1 MKKIFKKILKPIKNV
16 VKKVGGFFGRV
27 MNKLGPLGMFAMM
40 IAMPT
45 LSNFWSSMGNAI
57 GGTGAGGAAVAE
69 VGTAA
74 VQEATK
80 KGLVEAG
87 TKAAENLA
95 LEAGKEA
102 TKQSL
107 LKEGSSRIAAEITSK
122 YASGTGAPT
131 GLFAGGTASK
141 ALGYTLKTLHNTA
154 SLGMNVFST
163 LTGAV
168 SGALD
173 LVSGGSLTK
182 LGNFFGDRFGDFQTR
197 MGMATSEGYKTRLGD
212 RLKQGQLSDGFL
224 EVVQKRNPKL
234 FAEYKNFYTP
244 EGKYIDADM
253 MFSKDNTDA
262 LLKQDVESI
271 LAGSN
276 KNRNYLVDA
285 DPDASKRMY
294 SSVSAEGDI
303 TTKIDTI
310 EKPEL
315 APKPVATPETVYEGQ
330 TISAPEMTFDP
341 DSLLA
346 SVDTSYGNIAAPP
359 DISNVETYRP
369 LSERL
374 KTGVRDIG
382 RDIRQGI
389 MGGERTTMV
398 DEYAVDS
405 AGVSFP
411 TGKQIEQTVIDPNI
425 IQRASSAAGDSISN
439 LPKKTIDNYQ
449 QSWIDRK
456 LGNVPQVVN
465 NYTARSEIPGITYDQ
480 RNDFVTE
487 LPRDLNDPNIITANN
502 YNNLNEGVYSA
513 NPFTAIRPD
522 RPNIDYGTG
531 GMYGV

>member
-1 MKKIFKKILKPIKNV
+1 MKRLFKKILKPIKNV

-57 GGTGAGGAAVAE
+57 GGTATGGQVAA
-69 VGTAA
+69 TAA
-74 VQEATK
+74 AEASATASAT
-80 KGLVEAG
+80 GATASQAANLGAEAG
-87 TKAAENLA
+87 RQAA
-95 LEAGKEA
+95 KEA
-102 TKQSL
+102 AKKAGEGV
-107 LKEGSSRIAAEITSK
+107 LKASVKSA
-122 YASGTGAPT
+122 YASGTGQAT
-131 GLFAGGTASK
+131 GLFAGGTASQ

-234 FAEYKNFYTP
+234 FSEYKNFYTP
-244 EGKYIDADM
+244 EGEYISARDSIRSSQD
-253 MFSKDNTDA
+253 TDA

-294 SSVSAEGDI
+294 SSVSEEVPADLGTYNVTGNREELLGDI
-303 TTKIDTI
+303 TIGGKGDFVNMDALNKNTFSDSSAFSTLPPV
-310 EKPEL
+310 EGEL
-315 APKPVATPETVYEGQ
+315 
-330 TISAPEMTFDP
+330 
-341 DSLLA
+341 SLLGKTREVA
-346 SVDTSYGNIAAPP
+346 SDFYA
-359 DISNVETYRP
+359 DI
-369 LSERL
+369 
-374 KTGVRDIG
+374 K
-382 RDIRQGI
+382 QGI

-439 LPKKTIDNYQ
+439 FPKKTIDEYQ

-465 NYTARSEIPGITYDQ
+465 NYTARSEIPGINYDQ
-480 RNDFVTE
+480 RNDFVVE
-487 LPRDLNDPNIITANN
+487 LPRDLNDPDLINVNN
-502 YNNLNEGVYSA
+502 YNNNNNGIFSA
-513 NPFTAIRPD
+513 NPYITVDQRED
-522 RPNIDYGTG
+522 RTNIDYGTG

>member
-224 EVVQKRNPKL
+224 EVVKKRNPKL
-234 FAEYKNFYTP
+234 FSEYKNLYTP
-244 EGKYIDADM
+244 EGEFID
-253 MFSKDNTDA
+253 SEKLIT
-262 LLKQDVESI
+262 QDLPSFKEMRES
-271 LAGSN
+271 GSL
-276 KNRNYLVDA
+276 LVDA

-294 SSVSAEGDI
+294 SSVSEEVPADLGTMTITGNREELLGDI
-303 TTKIDTI
+303 TIGGKGDFVNMDALNKNTFSDSSAFSTLPPV
-310 EKPEL
+310 EGEL
-315 APKPVATPETVYEGQ
+315 
-330 TISAPEMTFDP
+330 
-341 DSLLA
+341 SLLGKTREVA
-346 SVDTSYGNIAAPP
+346 SDFVAD
-359 DISNVETYRP
+359 V
-369 LSERL
+369 
-374 KTGVRDIG
+374 
-382 RDIRQGI
+382 RQGI

-411 TGKQIEQTVIDPNI
+411 TGKQIEKTVIDPNI
-425 IQRASSAAGDSISN
+425 IQRASSAAGDSIAN
-439 LPKKTIDNYQ
+439 LP
-449 QSWIDRK
+449 
-456 LGNVPQVVN
+456 L
-465 NYTARSEIPGITYDQ
+465 
-480 RNDFVTE
+480 
-487 LPRDLNDPNIITANN
+487 
-502 YNNLNEGVYSA
+502 
-513 NPFTAIRPD
+513 
-522 RPNIDYGTG
+522 
-531 GMYGV
+531 

>member
-16 VKKVGGFFGRV
+16 VKKVGKFFGRV

-57 GGTGAGGAAVAE
+57 GGTATGGQVAA
-69 VGTAA
+69 TAA
-74 VQEATK
+74 AEASATASAT
-80 KGLVEAG
+80 GATASQAANLGAEAG
-87 TKAAENLA
+87 RQAAKEVAKKAGEGA
-95 LEAGKEA
+95 LKS
-102 TKQSL
+102 SL
-107 LKEGSSRIAAEITSK
+107 KSA
-122 YASGTGAPT
+122 YASGTGQAT

-224 EVVQKRNPKL
+224 EVVKKRNPKL
-234 FAEYKNFYTP
+234 FSQYKNFYTP
-244 EGKYIDADM
+244 EGEFID
-253 MFSKDNTDA
+253 SEKLIT
-262 LLKQDVESI
+262 QDLPSFKEMRES
-271 LAGSN
+271 GSL
-276 KNRNYLVDA
+276 LVDA

-294 SSVSAEGDI
+294 PSVSAEGDI
-303 TTKIDTI
+303 TTRIDPTV
-310 EKPEL
+310 KPEVT
-315 APKPVATPETVYEGQ
+315 PKPTATPDAVYEGQ

-346 SVDTSYGNIAAPP
+346 SVDTSYGNIAAP
-359 DISNVETYRP
+359 DISGVETYKTFGQKITETA
-369 LSERL
+369 SGVL
-374 KTGVRDIG
+374 K
-382 RDIRQGI
+382 DIRQGI
-389 MGGERTTMV
+389 MGGERTIMV

-411 TGKQIEQTVIDPNI
+411 TGERIAETIIEPNI
-425 IQRASSAAGDSISN
+425 IQKASSAAGDAIAN

-487 LPRDLNDPNIITANN
+487 LPRTLNDENLITANN
-502 YNNLNEGVYSA
+502 YNNLNQGVYSA
-513 NPFTAIRPD
+513 NPFAAIRPD

-531 GMYGV
+531 GMYGA

>member
-1 MKKIFKKILKPIKNV
+1 MKKIFKKILKPIGKV
-16 VKKVGGFFGRV
+16 VKKVGKFFGRV

-45 LSNFWSSMGNAI
+45 LSNFWSSMGNTI
-57 GGTGAGGAAVAE
+57 GGTATGGQVAA
-69 VGTAA
+69 TAA
-74 VQEATK
+74 AEASATASAT
-80 KGLVEAG
+80 GATASQAANLGAEAG
-87 TKAAENLA
+87 RQAA
-95 LEAGKEA
+95 KEA
-102 TKQSL
+102 AKKAGEGA
-107 LKEGSSRIAAEITSK
+107 LKASVKSA
-122 YASGTGAPT
+122 YASGTGQAT
-131 GLFAGGTASK
+131 GLFAGGTASQ

-173 LVSGGSLTK
+173 LVSGGSLTA

-197 MGMATSEGYKTRLGD
+197 MGMATSEGYRTRLGE
-212 RLKQGQLSDGFL
+212 RLKKGQLSDGFL
-224 EVVQKRNPKL
+224 EVVKKRNPKL
-234 FAEYKNFYTP
+234 FSEYKNLYTP
-244 EGKYIDADM
+244 EGEFIDSEKLITQLPSFKEM
-253 MFSKDNTDA
+253 R
-262 LLKQDVESI
+262 ES
-271 LAGSN
+271 GSL
-276 KNRNYLVDA
+276 LVDA

-303 TTKIDTI
+303 TTRIDPTV
-310 EKPEL
+310 KPEVT
-315 APKPVATPETVYEGQ
+315 PKPTATPDAVYEGQ

-346 SVDTSYGNIAAPP
+346 SVDASYGNIAAP

-389 MGGERTTMV
+389 IGGERTTMV

-411 TGKQIEQTVIDPNI
+411 TGKQIEKTVIDPNI
-425 IQRASSAAGDSISN
+425 VQRASSAAGDAIAN
-439 LPKKTIDNYQ
+439 FPKSAIDEGTRN
-449 QSWIDRK
+449 WIDRK
-456 LGNVPQVVN
+456 TGNVPQVVN
-465 NYTARSEIPGITYDQ
+465 NYTARSELPGITYDQ

-487 LPRDLNDPNIITANN
+487 LPRTLNDENLIVANN
-502 YNNLNEGVYSA
+502 YNNLNQGVYSP
-513 NPFTAIRPD
+513 NPFAAIRPD

>member
-1 MKKIFKKILKPIKNV
+1 MKRLFKKILKPIKNV

-57 GGTGAGGAAVAE
+57 GGTAAGGQAAA
-69 VGTAA
+69 TAA
-74 VQEATK
+74 TTASSTASAT
-80 KGLVEAG
+80 GATASQAANIGAEAG
-87 TKAAENLA
+87 RQAAKEVAKKAGEGA
-95 LEAGKEA
+95 LKS
-102 TKQSL
+102 SL
-107 LKEGSSRIAAEITSK
+107 KSA
-122 YASGTGAPT
+122 YASGTGQAT
-131 GLFAGGTASK
+131 GLFAGGTASQ

-154 SLGMNVFST
+154 SLGMNVFGT

-234 FAEYKNFYTP
+234 FSEYKNFYTP

-262 LLKQDVESI
+262 LLEQDVESI

-294 SSVSAEGDI
+294 TSVSAEGDI

-310 EKPEL
+310 EKPEV
-315 APKPVATPETVYEGQ
+315 APKPTATPDAVYEGQ

-346 SVDTSYGNIAAPP
+346 SVDTSYGNIAAP

-389 MGGERTTMV
+389 MGGERTIMV

-411 TGKQIEQTVIDPNI
+411 TGERIAETIIEPNI
-425 IQRASSAAGDSISN
+425 IQKASSAAGDAIAN

-502 YNNLNEGVYSA
+502 YNNLNEGVYSP

>member
-1 MKKIFKKILKPIKNV
+1 MKRLFKKILKPIKNV

-57 GGTGAGGAAVAE
+57 GGTAAGGQAAA
-69 VGTAA
+69 TAA
-74 VQEATK
+74 TTASSTASAT
-80 KGLVEAG
+80 GATASQAANLGAEAG
-87 TKAAENLA
+87 RQAAKEVAKKAGEGA
-95 LEAGKEA
+95 LKS
-102 TKQSL
+102 SL
-107 LKEGSSRIAAEITSK
+107 KSA
-122 YASGTGAPT
+122 YASGTGQAT

-234 FAEYKNFYTP
+234 FSEYKNFYTP
-244 EGKYIDADM
+244 EGEYISARD
-253 MFSKDNTDA
+253 SIRSSQNNDA
-262 LLKQDVESI
+262 LLEQDVESI

-285 DPDASKRMY
+285 DSDASKRMY

-303 TTKIDTI
+303 TTRIDPTV
-310 EKPEL
+310 KPEV
-315 APKPVATPETVYEGQ
+315 APKPTATPDAVYEGQ
-330 TISAPEMTFDP
+330 TISAPEMTLNS

-346 SVDTSYGNIAAPP
+346 SVDTSYGNIAAP

-465 NYTARSEIPGITYDQ
+465 NYTMRSELPSLTYDQ
-480 RNDFVTE
+480 RNDFVVE
-487 LPRDLNDPNIITANN
+487 LPRDLNDPDLITANN
-502 YNNLNEGVYSA
+502 YNNNNNGIYSA
-513 NPFTAIRPD
+513 NPFAAIRPD